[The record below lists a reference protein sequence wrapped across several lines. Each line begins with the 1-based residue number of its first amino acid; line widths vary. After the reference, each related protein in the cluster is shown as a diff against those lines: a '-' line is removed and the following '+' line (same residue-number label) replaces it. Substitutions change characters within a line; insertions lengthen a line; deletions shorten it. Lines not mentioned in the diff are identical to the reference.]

1 ARVGVAHIANCGVTR
16 PPKCVCLL
24 IQSEQS
30 SGVDPGM
37 HIPTA

>member
-1 ARVGVAHIANCGVTR
+1 M
-16 PPKCVCLL
+16 PPKRVCLDNYVSNFL

>member
-1 ARVGVAHIANCGVTR
+1 IAHIANCGVTR
-16 PPKCVCLL
+16 PPKRVCL
-24 IQSEQS
+24 SEQS